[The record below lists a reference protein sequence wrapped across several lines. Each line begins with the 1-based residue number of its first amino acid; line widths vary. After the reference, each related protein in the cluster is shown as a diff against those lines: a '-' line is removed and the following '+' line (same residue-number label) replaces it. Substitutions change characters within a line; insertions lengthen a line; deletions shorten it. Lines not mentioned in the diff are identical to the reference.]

1 LTQFDPQQELFNT
14 PTMGQWGLILTGML
28 LAVIGTWLM
37 IRRRALGGWGT
48 GLGIILMLFAVLPNM
63 VGTARSVDPVIVNS
77 GPGGV
82 YTFNGVAVGQWGISA
97 YKENYML
104 TSSSLPSGIVPV
116 AVNVATAGDNINV
129 NLTLQPSTCP
139 AAKGIEA
146 PESVPPE
153 YWAKIRT
160 SREWNELAPEI
171 GKAGTQ
177 IHEGSAT
184 LVRATGSDFASVI
197 VPITS
202 TSIQSNQSRNFV
214 SHFSGTGEYLG
225 SYVIDLV
232 SPVGVFDEGTG
243 VVPDVIRLTT
253 PDGRLIAEA
262 RYHNG
267 QLVSHVEGPGMPRI
281 QTCAGFVRC
290 LLTKWAG
297 IPGWI
302 RRICKGACVSCFTT
316 PAGVPCAACAA
327 CVIVY
332 VGVCWCQNAPCPP

>member
-1 LTQFDPQQELFNT
+1 
-14 PTMGQWGLILTGML
+14 
-28 LAVIGTWLM
+28 
-37 IRRRALGGWGT
+37 
-48 GLGIILMLFAVLPNM
+48 
-63 VGTARSVDPVIVNS
+63 
-77 GPGGV
+77 
-82 YTFNGVAVGQWGISA
+82 
-97 YKENYML
+97 
-104 TSSSLPSGIVPV
+104 
-116 AVNVATAGDNINV
+116 
-129 NLTLQPSTCP
+129 
-139 AAKGIEA
+139 
-146 PESVPPE
+146 
-153 YWAKIRT
+153 
-160 SREWNELAPEI
+160 
-171 GKAGTQ
+171 
-177 IHEGSAT
+177 
-184 LVRATGSDFASVI
+184 
-197 VPITS
+197 
-202 TSIQSNQSRNFV
+202 V

-302 RRICKGACVSCFTT
+302 
-316 PAGVPCAACAA
+316 PAHLQGCMRVVLHDTGGGPLRAACAA

-332 VGVCWCQNAPCPP
+332 VGVCWCQNARARLETRSPRVIVARNGRDAVRQAPRHARSGVGVSHPLRVFVCHRMPRSCAPMLHPRCTRVRQFAALQLPPRTHKFVVFTKRRDS